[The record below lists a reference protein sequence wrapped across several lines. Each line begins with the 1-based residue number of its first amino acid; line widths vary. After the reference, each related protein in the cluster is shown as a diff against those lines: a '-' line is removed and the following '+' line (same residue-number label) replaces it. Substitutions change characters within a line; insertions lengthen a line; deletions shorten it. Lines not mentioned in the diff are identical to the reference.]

1 MAAWLNH
8 FNDTWLL
15 YAMAAVTLLFPVL
28 YIWFVRRQIRS
39 ALAWAVLSLS
49 LATALLVLRRLLL
62 VAVGLPPLAGAIFTT
77 TVFLV
82 VIIAYVV
89 KTVTLITIQIRGYR
103 PPGGDESDAERN
115 D

>member
-15 YAMAAVTLLFPVL
+15 YVMAGVTLLFPIL
-28 YIWFVRRQIRS
+28 YIWFVRLRIRS
-39 ALAWAVLSLS
+39 ALGWAVLSLA

-62 VAVGLPPLAGAIFTT
+62 VTVGLPALPGAIFTT

-103 PPGGDESDAERN
+103 PLKSDESDAERN